1 MHYHIISNS
10 SISIIIISDN
20 YHKLLYSSVIITTL
34 VIPTINVVIP
44 ITTFSINHLFMYIT
58 HIIPRNAFIVTS
70 AFQSSIIRE
79 IFTVGSSTCCII
91 SEAFFLHNQIEYAI
105 INYVISFVI
114 RENDIY
120 DDIKIHNYCKSASS

>member
-10 SISIIIISDN
+10 SISITIISDIN
-20 YHKLLYSSVIITTL
+20 IIINFYILVLSSLLLLYLS
-34 VIPTINVVIP
+34 INVIP
-44 ITTFSINHLFMYIT
+44 ITTFISINHLFMYIT

-70 AFQSSIIRE
+70 AFQSSIIKE

-120 DDIKIHNYCKSASS
+120 DDIKIHN